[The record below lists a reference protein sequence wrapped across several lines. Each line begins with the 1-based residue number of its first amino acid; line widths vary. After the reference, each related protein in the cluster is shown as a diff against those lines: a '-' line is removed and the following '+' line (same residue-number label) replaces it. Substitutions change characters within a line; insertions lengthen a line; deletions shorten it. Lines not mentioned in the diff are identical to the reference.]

1 MAPVEALMD
10 RPVGRPEAVQ
20 VKVWPDWVSVAE
32 LEAEAAEPEALDLAE
47 MPVTLTVL
55 VMVQAK
61 AVEAVWP
68 PKSVALSTTDDAP
81 GVVGVPVIAPV
92 EELIAK
98 PVGRPVADQV
108 MVAVDDVSVAVAVI
122 GEIAVPE
129 MFDLAVVPGLVTAMV
144 LVTFQVNVAEPE

>member
-1 MAPVEALMD
+1 MTAPVEALMD

-108 MVAVDDVSVAVAVI
+108 STAPGWVSLAEGVRV
-122 GEIAVPE
+122 EIAEPVTL
-129 MFDLAVVPGLVTAMV
+129 DRLPGLVTIRVSEIVQA
-144 LVTFQVNVAEPE
+144 NVAEPE